1 MTPFVPI
8 SVSEIVEDVHRAS
21 EIGNIMKMVHIHARD
36 PISEEPTY
44 EKEI

>member
-21 EIGNIMKMVHIHARD
+21 EIGIIMVHIHARD

-44 EKEI
+44 EKEV